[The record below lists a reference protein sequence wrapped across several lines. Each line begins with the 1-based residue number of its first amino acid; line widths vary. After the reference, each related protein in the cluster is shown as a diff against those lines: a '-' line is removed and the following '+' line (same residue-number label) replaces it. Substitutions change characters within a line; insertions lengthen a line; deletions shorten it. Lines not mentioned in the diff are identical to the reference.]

1 MSVHQQ
7 QEPSA
12 VAMMPF
18 KNMRQEEDD
27 GRRRGYQYTGI
38 RMCSSEN
45 EHEPVIDQAALVKYQ
60 KSIAKTLTCRL
71 CSDVIDFSGN
81 VEGWEGLTSDQ
92 ICQLSL
98 QLNTC
103 NTVRKV
109 TISRT
114 QFSERNFI
122 AFIQALRNHS
132 QLERFVLNGDVLVW
146 GLGLGLVQLI
156 L

>member
-1 MSVHQQ
+1 
-7 QEPSA
+7 
-12 VAMMPF
+12 
-18 KNMRQEEDD
+18 
-27 GRRRGYQYTGI
+27 
-38 RMCSSEN
+38 MCLS
-45 EHEPVIDQAALVKYQ
+45 HEPVVNQAALVEYQ
-60 KSIAKTLTCRL
+60 QCIERALLCPF
-71 CSDVIDFSGN
+71 CSDVINFSGN

-132 QLERFVLNGDVLVW
+132 QLERFVLNGEVLVW
-146 GLGLGLVQLI
+146 GLGLGLVQLT